1 MSKNV
6 LGRVIAAFG
15 FLVIAAI
22 AATSVAAD
30 KKESDNV
37 LRHVVFFKFSD
48 TATPEQI
55 KAVEDG
61 FAALP
66 SKISQLKALHW
77 GTDVSPEK
85 LSKGFTHCF
94 LCEFA
99 SDADRDAYLVH
110 PAHQDF
116 VKIAKPVLAD
126 VTVVDFWAK

>member
-1 MSKNV
+1 MSKQW
-6 LGRVIAAFG
+6 
-15 FLVIAAI
+15 LVRGVMGVVFVALCAV

-30 KKESDNV
+30 KKETEKV
-37 LRHVVFFKFSD
+37 LRHVVFFKFAE
-48 TATPEQI
+48 TATPAQVAEVEQ
-55 KAVEDG
+55 G

-66 SKISQLKALHW
+66 GKISELKALHW

-110 PAHQDF
+110 PAHDAF
-116 VKIAKPVLAD
+116 VKIAKPILAD
-126 VTVVDFWAK
+126 VTVIDFWQK

>member
-1 MSKNV
+1 MLKQVWMKGIVAVACVAMVAVALS
-6 LGRVIAAFG
+6 AM
-15 FLVIAAI
+15 
-22 AATSVAAD
+22 AAD
-30 KKESDNV
+30 KKESEKV
-37 LRHVVFFKFSD
+37 LRHVVFFKFTE

-66 SKISQLKALHW
+66 SKISELKTLHW

-110 PAHQDF
+110 PAHVDF
-116 VKIAKPVLAD
+116 VKIAKPILAD
-126 VTVVDFWAK
+126 VTVIDFWAR